1 MDVKTEFRS
10 LNSNARNVAMFS
22 HHIGMMDIQ
31 GIAQSVLLLD
41 AAMKSLSCLNFLRHV
56 SMQMTL
62 STVVEMSYIHM
73 RLIFLSKAK
82 MSRLS
87 LMGYI
92 GIVLQIS

>member
-1 MDVKTEFRS
+1 MELHS
-10 LNSNARNVAMFS
+10 LSSNARDAATFS
-22 HHIGMMDIQ
+22 HHIGMMDIP
-31 GIAQSVLLLD
+31 GIAQSALPLD
-41 AAMKSLSCLNFLRHV
+41 AATKSLSCLNFLRHV